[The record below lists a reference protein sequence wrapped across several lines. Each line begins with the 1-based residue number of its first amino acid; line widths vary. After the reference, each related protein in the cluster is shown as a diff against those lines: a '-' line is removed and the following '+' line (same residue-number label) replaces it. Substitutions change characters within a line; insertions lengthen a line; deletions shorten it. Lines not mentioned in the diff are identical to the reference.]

1 MATVFQLTTAT
12 QVLPT
17 EVRYAL
23 NRGQSPTDIQHSHD
37 NRLSSAVWNN
47 FPKQTGNQPQF
58 CVGREREFLG
68 EIEQIGGSCWRY
80 CA

>member
-23 NRGQSPTDIQHSHD
+23 NQGQSPTDIQHSHD
-37 NRLSSAVWNN
+37 NRLSSAV
-47 FPKQTGNQPQF
+47 
-58 CVGREREFLG
+58 
-68 EIEQIGGSCWRY
+68 
-80 CA
+80 